1 MPPFSALRIAR
12 YAGLTE
18 MPPHAHDTTTV
29 CLPLRGRYV
38 ERTRGRES
46 EHRLGDILLCPAA
59 EEHSQLFPCGRVT
72 KLLMTPTEDMLGFLA
87 ESLPLGEAPH
97 GRFAGLGSLAIR
109 LADELAAG
117 DLQSPLIAEG
127 LALQILGQFAR
138 ATRQGEGST
147 AWLNAAHEFVR
158 AHAFASVRIRDVAG
172 HVGRSPSS
180 LAAAYRR
187 AYGCTIGED
196 ARALR
201 LERAARLL
209 ATTRE
214 PIAEIAAECGFY
226 DQAHLTRH
234 FRRAYAVPPLAYRRR
249 VN

>member
-109 LADELAAG
+109 LADELDHEHGATDAASG
-117 DLQSPLIAEG
+117 VTGSAPTPRMDL
-127 LALQILGQFAR
+127 
-138 ATRQGEGST
+138 ATSLVVREST
-147 AWLNAAHEFVR
+147 A
-158 AHAFASVRIRDVAG
+158 
-172 HVGRSPSS
+172 
-180 LAAAYRR
+180 
-187 AYGCTIGED
+187 
-196 ARALR
+196 
-201 LERAARLL
+201 
-209 ATTRE
+209 
-214 PIAEIAAECGFY
+214 
-226 DQAHLTRH
+226 
-234 FRRAYAVPPLAYRRR
+234 PPGG
-249 VN
+249 